1 MGSAEL
7 DEVDQRILYLLQED
21 ARFNTATDIAEE
33 VDVTANTVRNRIQ
46 RLEER
51 GIVRGYTP
59 LVDYERADY
68 QLKVVMRCTA
78 PVPERTDLSKAAL
91 EIDGVTEVRE
101 LMAGQ
106 RNVEVTVVAAE
117 SHDVT
122 VAASQLTELGLEIE
136 EEELVKND
144 YQRPFDGFG
153 VDTTCK

>member
-7 DEVDQRILYLLQED
+7 DEVDQRILHLLQED

-68 QLKVVMRCTA
+68 QLKVVIRCTV
-78 PVPERTDLSKAAL
+78 PVPERTDISKAAL
-91 EIDGVTEVRE
+91 EVDGVTEVRE

-122 VAASQLTELGLEIE
+122 VAASRLTELGLEIE

-153 VDTTCK
+153 TDATGQ